1 MVTAFV
7 SVDEVLKK
15 ERLIAATSQLARN
28 LGRHVL
34 RPALPRVEAD
44 HPHRVFIL
52 STKQIGNDGFQTS
65 PLDIG
70 LAIGAAQVAEIIQH
84 EIHRLIIVTVR
95 HNRRGPSRPRH
106 QSNSTPQNQQ

>member
-1 MVTAFV
+1 PQPIASSHPSRSSRAT
-7 SVDEVLKK
+7 SSDTSSDQPSPVLKPTT
-15 ERLIAATSQLARN
+15 RTGFLYC
-28 LGRHVL
+28 
-34 RPALPRVEAD
+34 P
-44 HPHRVFIL
+44 L
-52 STKQIGNDGFQTS
+52 SGSEMTAS
-65 PLDIG
+65 RLDIG